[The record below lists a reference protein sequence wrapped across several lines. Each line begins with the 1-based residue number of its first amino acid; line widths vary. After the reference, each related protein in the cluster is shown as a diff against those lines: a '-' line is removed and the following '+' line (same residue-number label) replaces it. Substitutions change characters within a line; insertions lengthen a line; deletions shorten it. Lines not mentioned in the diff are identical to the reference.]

1 MVTFRA
7 WHVSLYDWHRLAG
20 IQSCQ
25 CPSCRARFI
34 WFICILEACSNDVLV
49 AGMARLK
56 PALLNH
62 DQHTF
67 CRDSAPTRSPTS
79 SCSAD
84 TCNFLCARSLI
95 ILDKNTCNTLWK
107 LCRGFGR
114 GFWCSGF
121 AQLPGHQCFFASAL
135 SFAIMA
141 SSLYA
146 SLISGACHPVFKF
159 FLHLLGL
166 VYNVVQARLP
176 LLGQRSLGCFG
187 DDALL
192 WISGCVS

>member
-1 MVTFRA
+1 MTGIDWPA
-7 WHVSLYDWHRLAG
+7 SSLVSVHHAEP
-20 IQSCQ
+20 C
-25 CPSCRARFI
+25 FI
-34 WFICILEACSNDVLV
+34 WFICILEVCSNDVLV
-49 AGMARLK
+49 AGVVRLK

-67 CRDSAPTRSPTS
+67 CRDSAPTRSLTS
-79 SCSAD
+79 SCSTD
-84 TCNFLCARSLI
+84 TCNFLRARSLI

-121 AQLPGHQCFFASAL
+121 AQLPGHQCFFCVR
-135 SFAIMA
+135 FVIRN
-141 SSLYA
+141 Y
-146 SLISGACHPVFKF
+146 GF
-159 FLHLLGL
+159 FLVCFADFWRLSSGL
-166 VYNVVQARLP
+166 QILFSLAGTCLQCSAGTVP